1 MQALIEIFKIPSPLH
16 APLALYSI
24 IDQQVKLA
32 RSLRDMFKTC
42 KQLPIG
48 VLQQR
53 LNKEKKRHFRPTIT
67 HAIPH
72 LKLKIGT
79 RK

>member
-1 MQALIEIFKIPSPLH
+1 VQALIEFLKIPSPLH

-24 IDQQVKLA
+24 IEQQVKLA
-32 RSLRDMFKTC
+32 RSLQDMFKTC

-53 LNKEKKRHFRPTIT
+53 KKETFYAYDDPCNSS
-67 HAIPH
+67 P
-72 LKLKIGT
+72 
-79 RK
+79 

>member
-1 MQALIEIFKIPSPLH
+1 MQALIEFLKIPSALH

-24 IDQQVKLA
+24 IDQQIELA
-32 RSLRDMFKTC
+32 WSLQDMFKTC

-53 LNKEKKRHFRPTIT
+53 KKKTFYAYHHPCNSS
-67 HAIPH
+67 P
-72 LKLKIGT
+72 
-79 RK
+79 